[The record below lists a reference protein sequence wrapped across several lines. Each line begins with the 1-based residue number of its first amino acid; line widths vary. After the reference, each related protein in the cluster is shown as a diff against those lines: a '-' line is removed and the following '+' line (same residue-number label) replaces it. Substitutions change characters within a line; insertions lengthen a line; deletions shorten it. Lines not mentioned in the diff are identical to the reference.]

1 MIAPAEEEE
10 DDVIM
15 TGKPALYAVGVTCL
29 GVICFVLSAVAVGL
43 PIWGYY
49 DSPISGYDNDR
60 GYFGVFRVC
69 KEFSYGRERC
79 GDVVSRFR
87 LTSKWRACGGG
98 AIYDD

>member
-1 MIAPAEEEE
+1 MGEEGPEVE
-10 DDVIM
+10 KEQSRSDQSTM
-15 TGKPALYAVGVTCL
+15 AGKPALYAVAVTCL
-29 GVICFVLSAVAVGL
+29 GVVCFILSAVAVGL

-79 GDVVSRFR
+79 GEVVSRFR
-87 LTSKWRACGGG
+87 LTSE
-98 AIYDD
+98 